1 MWIVGKSAS
10 VRAPRLLILAS
21 LALHTATAWRFRGKV
36 VGPLFARRVFGG
48 RLPPTFMVESAS
60 GGDAGGKNMR
70 GHAILT
76 GLASAGAL
84 ETGYLTMTRL
94 AGGEPMCG
102 ADGVAST
109 CSNVLSGPFSSIPV
123 VNIPLVSLAFVLY
136 TSIAALSLRAA
147 TSPISTNQQQ
157 NEGSAVLFLSTAMA
171 TFSAYLMFVLTSV
184 LQTSCFYC
192 YVSAALSVT
201 MAGVAWTHR
210 IVPGATRA
218 FVLSLTS
225 VAATALTSALL
236 FYSTSLLSLGL
247 GMGGLGVEAAQAQ
260 SQTVITASAGSRE
273 AGIKSGNG
281 AQPSQTQTQTEAEA
295 AEQLKRPPSIT
306 GSSSPQALAIA
317 TRLQRLDAKMFGAY
331 WCSHCNNQKQVLGH
345 PAVDKF
351 PYIECDKDGVGSQV
365 DLCKARKV
373 PGFPTWEIRGKLY
386 PGEKDLSEL
395 EALLD
400 RVEAEGAAEAK
411 AEVGV
416 GAGAGAGGGKR

>member
-1 MWIVGKSAS
+1 MA
-10 VRAPRLLILAS
+10 VRLKLLAL
-21 LALHTATAWRFRGKV
+21 LALHTATAWRFRGNV
-36 VGPLFARRVFGG
+36 VGPQLARRVLGP
-48 RLPPTFMVESAS
+48 RLPPAFMVESAS
-60 GGDAGGKNMR
+60 GGETGGKSAR

-94 AGGEPMCG
+94 AGGEPLCG

-147 TSPISTNQQQ
+147 TSPVSANQQ
-157 NEGSAVLFLSTAMA
+157 NESSAVLFLSTCMA

-184 LQTSCFYC
+184 LQTSCVYC

-210 IVPGATRA
+210 IVPGATKA
-218 FVLSLTS
+218 FVLSVTS
-225 VAATALTSALL
+225 VAATAITSALL
-236 FYSTSLLSLGL
+236 FYSTSLLSLGM

-260 SQTVITASAGSRE
+260 SQTVITASAGSRG
-273 AGIKSGNG
+273 AGIKSGNSV
-281 AQPSQTQTQTEAEA
+281 QPSQAQAQAQAEA
-295 AEQLKRPPSIT
+295 GAAAAASSQLKRPPSIT

-317 TRLQRLDAKMFGAY
+317 SRLQKLDAKMFGAY

-345 PAVDKF
+345 PAVDRF
-351 PYIECDKDGVGSQV
+351 PYIECDKEGVGSQAE
-365 DLCKARKV
+365 LCKARKV
-373 PGFPTWEIRGKLY
+373 PGFPTWEIKGKLY
-386 PGEKDLSEL
+386 PGEKDLGEL

-400 RVEAEGAAEAK
+400 RVEAEGS

-416 GAGAGAGGGKR
+416 GGGKR